1 MKDLFD
7 EIDETRKE
15 LPKLKNI
22 SNEVQKNRNYNFYQQ
37 LAVCLFIFLF
47 IVGIILGNLFPAC
60 SETSDL
66 FATCTKTEYNLT
78 LTLLFWLSSFVFC
91 SLVYG
96 LGEVISL
103 LNVIASN
110 TKRK

>member
-7 EIDETRKE
+7 EIDEEREE
-15 LPKLKNI
+15 LPKLKKI
-22 SNEVQKNRNYNFYQQ
+22 SNEVQKKRNYNFYQQ

-47 IVGIILGNLFPAC
+47 VTGVIIGNLFPAC
-60 SETSDL
+60 SETSEL

-78 LTLLFWLSSFVFC
+78 LTLLFWLGSFISC
-91 SLVYG
+91 SMIYG

-103 LNVIASN
+103 LNKIADNVS
-110 TKRK
+110 KK